1 VLDALVNRNVTA
13 TTGRP
18 LVRLLGGGCGCGAS
32 DKQTTRIMKD
42 LSEKASGQ
50 RASTL
55 VGGGGGGGQR

>member
-1 VLDALVNRNVTA
+1 
-13 TTGRP
+13 
-18 LVRLLGGGCGCGAS
+18 
-32 DKQTTRIMKD
+32 MKD